1 MTTPNDAL
9 DFYPTP
15 DNLAWEMVHSLETE
29 IHGFRR
35 FPSPVLEPS
44 AGDGALAR
52 QIHTTSGIY
61 HDPKTGKVRREYLDR
76 LEKVDL
82 DCIELSS
89 DFRAVLKKDGFRVV
103 HDNFLTF
110 RPTTKYA
117 AIVMNPPFSA
127 GAAHLLKALDVMQDG
142 GKVRCLLN
150 AETLRNPCTN
160 ERKELAAKL
169 EELHATVKYI
179 PDAFKNARRAARV
192 EVALVSVDIP
202 DREPVS
208 RIRLDLK
215 NETAE
220 RLKENPEFAALVS
233 SDPITAAIER
243 YNAAAEGVRRIYA
256 EYDGIKSLFS
266 SAGAG
271 KKENPVMAFTKSYN
285 DAIRELR
292 GMYWKQLFEMPQLFD
307 AMTYEM
313 QQDYQKRIKELEGY
327 DFSAYNILTVREEI
341 SRNLL
346 SSIDHEIIKLFDDWT
361 NLHYNDEYSKNV
373 HYYNGWCTNSAYK
386 INRKVIF
393 RCNAFDT
400 YDGRFCPRY
409 NATGHVAQIERV
421 LHFLDTNGKPYN
433 GDELR
438 AVLDAAEKGT
448 PGELK
453 MPPEMVK
460 AVCDQAHAMGYPVA
474 AHTESPEG
482 VKVALENGV
491 DSIEHGAKM
500 DEETIR
506 LYKERGAF
514 VCTTISPALPYALF
528 DTAVSGASEKDQ
540 YNGKIVFDGVVE
552 SAKTALA
559 NGIPV
564 GLRNDVGCPYI
575 TQYDFWRELC
585 YFHKYCGVSNQ
596 FALYTATLRNARLAG
611 VGDVTGSLEVG
622 KSEDLIVTRQN
633 PLEDLRALQH
643 LELVV
648 CRGHVIKKPNPKR
661 NKTVDAL
668 LDPYLE

>member
-15 DNLAWEMVHSLETE
+15 DSLAFDMVFSLREKTRGGWTVYPRP
-29 IHGFRR
+29 I
-35 FPSPVLEPS
+35 LEPS

-52 QIHTTSGIY
+52 QIHSQAFNVH
-61 HDPKTGKVRREYLDR
+61 HDPKTGEVDR
-76 LEKVDL
+76 YDKDKARSAEL

-110 RPTTKYA
+110 RPTMKYG

-127 GAAHLLKALDVMQDG
+127 GAAHLLKALDIMQDG
-142 GKVRCLLN
+142 GKIRCLLN

-160 ERKELAAKL
+160 ERKELAARL

-179 PDAFKNARRAARV
+179 PDAFKNARRTARV

-243 YNAAAEGVRRIYA
+243 YNAAAEGVRRMYE
-256 EYDGIKSLFS
+256 EYNGIKSLFS
-266 SAGAG
+266 TASAGTDKRG
-271 KKENPVMAFTKSYN
+271 IPVMDFTTSYN
-285 DAIRELR
+285 DSIRALR
-292 GMYWKQLFEMPQLFD
+292 AMYWKQLFEMPQLFD

-313 QQDYQKRIKELEGY
+313 QRDYGNRLKELENY
-327 DFSAYNILTVREEI
+327 DFSAYNILTIREEI

-361 NLHYNDEYSKNV
+361 NLHYNEEYSKNV

-386 INRKVIF
+386 VNRKVIF
-393 RCNAFDT
+393 RCNAFDNF
-400 YDGRFCPRY
+400 DGRFCPQY
-409 NATGHVAQIERV
+409 DATDRVAQIERV

-438 AVLDAAEKGT
+438 ATINAAVKNGQTQKIQLHYFTATFYKKGT
-448 PGELK
+448 CHIEFTNTDVLK
-453 MPPEMVK
+453 SFNLYAGQRKGWLPPTYGKKSYHDM
-460 AVCDQAHAMGYPVA
+460 A
-474 AHTESPEG
+474 AADRR
-482 VKVALENGV
+482 VV
-491 DSIEHGAKM
+491 DSFEGEASY
-500 DEETIR
+500 T
-506 LYKERGAF
+506 
-514 VCTTISPALPYALF
+514 
-528 DTAVSGASEKDQ
+528 DTL
-540 YNGKIVFDGVVE
+540 
-552 SAKTALA
+552 TRHL
-559 NGIPV
+559 IP
-564 GLRNDVGCPYI
+564 
-575 TQYDFWRELC
+575 TQSTFL
-585 YFHKYCGVSNQ
+585 Q
-596 FALYTATLRNARLAG
+596 LNA
-611 VGDVTGSLEVG
+611 
-622 KSEDLIVTRQN
+622 
-633 PLEDLRALQH
+633 
-643 LELVV
+643 
-648 CRGHVIKKPNPKR
+648 
-661 NKTVDAL
+661 
-668 LDPYLE
+668 

>member
-15 DNLAWEMVHSLETE
+15 DSLAFDMVFSLREVKS
-29 IHGFRR
+29 GFTTY
-35 FPSPVLEPS
+35 PKPILEPS

-52 QIHTTSGIY
+52 QVHALAFNVH
-61 HDPKTGKVRREYLDR
+61 HDHKTGEVDR
-76 LEKVDL
+76 YDKEKARSAEL

-142 GKVRCLLN
+142 GKIRCLLN
-150 AETLRNPCTN
+150 AEPLRNPCTN

-220 RLKENPEFAALVS
+220 RL
-233 SDPITAAIER
+233 
-243 YNAAAEGVRRIYA
+243 
-256 EYDGIKSLFS
+256 
-266 SAGAG
+266 
-271 KKENPVMAFTKSYN
+271 KENPVMAFTKSYN

-438 AVLDAAEKGT
+438 AVLDAAEKSG
-448 PGELK
+448 
-453 MPPEMVK
+453 
-460 AVCDQAHAMGYPVA
+460 
-474 AHTESPEG
+474 HT
-482 VKVALENGV
+482 
-491 DSIEHGAKM
+491 
-500 DEETIR
+500 
-506 LYKERGAF
+506 
-514 VCTTISPALPYALF
+514 
-528 DTAVSGASEKDQ
+528 Q
-540 YNGKIVFDGVVE
+540 KIQ
-552 SAKTALA
+552 LH
-559 NGIPV
+559 
-564 GLRNDVGCPYI
+564 
-575 TQYDFWRELC
+575 
-585 YFHKYCGVSNQ
+585 YF
-596 FALYTATLRNARLAG
+596 TATFYKKGTCHIEFTNTDVLKSFNLYAG
-611 VGDVTGSLEVG
+611 
-622 KSEDLIVTRQN
+622 
-633 PLEDLRALQH
+633 
-643 LELVV
+643 
-648 CRGHVIKKPNPKR
+648 
-661 NKTVDAL
+661 
-668 LDPYLE
+668 